1 MLIDRPFAGASSV
14 PPSSSSSSSLATRLR
29 SASSSS
35 NDHRRSLELVQRPE
49 SWSDGVHADVVAHP
63 SHWGVHPPR
72 AAILAVGIKGAL
84 RGVRVG
90 APVVAAAV
98 VRRRAGVGAARGGV
112 GQEEEG
118 EQST

>member
-1 MLIDRPFAGASSV
+1 MC
-14 PPSSSSSSSLATRLR
+14 SSSHLELHKILETRLEPSR
-29 SASSSS
+29 TA
-35 NDHRRSLELVQRPE
+35 RP
-49 SWSDGVHADVVAHP
+49 
-63 SHWGVHPPR
+63 
-72 AAILAVGIKGAL
+72 AILAIGIKGAL
-84 RGVRVG
+84 RRVRVG